1 MGYSGRAS
9 RVKIRSLGALIVAI
23 VLVLS
28 LFSISP
34 AEADDIWKVEG
45 AGNSAGISHKQETLV
60 FPDPVPEAAP
70 APVVQGGEASGD
82 AAGGVG
88 GGKSAFLEELE
99 RCQALES
106 EFAPQACIGALV
118 GTWFG
123 AGQGGSASAG
133 SGVVE
138 AGGAGVPVVVTS
150 SDVSKVMA
158 NGSGITR
165 QPPGAKALVSK
176 IVIVYTSGDSQTL
189 ETEVGGAPVTI
200 VATPV
205 SYAWDWGDG
214 ATTTTTDPGAAYPDQ
229 TVFHKYSHTA
239 KGVVISLTTTWSA
252 TYSVEGGPAQPIS
265 GTLTTTDT
273 ANPFD
278 LVRRISY
285 LTDDAEEAQGH

>member
-1 MGYSGRAS
+1 MKKLHKLT
-9 RVKIRSLGALIVAI
+9 V
-23 VLVLS
+23 VLTVILVIHM
-28 LFSISP
+28 SISST
-34 AEADDIWKVEG
+34 AVGDSDDEVFSSEG
-45 AGNSAGISHKQETLV
+45 KDNSVGVTRVHTRVID
-60 FPDPVPEAAP
+60 PDPVPEAAP
-70 APVVQGGEASGD
+70 APVVQGGEASVGE
-82 AAGGVG
+82 GVG
-88 GGKSAFLEELE
+88 DPLAEEFSKTVDDCLPETGLARVFCTSKAVDLMLMLLNRPQSAPEEP
-99 RCQALES
+99 A
-106 EFAPQACIGALV
+106 AA
-118 GTWFG
+118 
-123 AGQGGSASAG
+123 
-133 SGVVE
+133 VE
-138 AGGAGVPVVVTS
+138 AAGAGVPVVVTS

-239 KGVVISLTTTWSA
+239 KGVVISLTTTWTA
-252 TYSVEGGPAQPIS
+252 TYSVGGGPAQPIS

-273 ANPFD
+273 SDPFD

>member
-1 MGYSGRAS
+1 MKKLHKLT
-9 RVKIRSLGALIVAI
+9 V
-23 VLVLS
+23 VLTVILVIHM
-28 LFSISP
+28 SISST
-34 AEADDIWKVEG
+34 AVGDSDDEVFSSEG
-45 AGNSAGISHKQETLV
+45 KDNSVGVTRVHTRVID
-60 FPDPVPEAAP
+60 PDPVPEVAP
-70 APVVQGGEASGD
+70 APVVQGGEASVGE
-82 AAGGVG
+82 GVG
-88 GGKSAFLEELE
+88 DPLAEEFSKTVDDCLPETGLARVFCTSKAVDLMLMLLNRPQSAPEEP
-99 RCQALES
+99 A
-106 EFAPQACIGALV
+106 AA
-118 GTWFG
+118 
-123 AGQGGSASAG
+123 
-133 SGVVE
+133 VE
-138 AGGAGVPVVVTS
+138 AAGAGVPVVVTS

-176 IVIVYTSGDSQTL
+176 IVIAYTSGDSQTL

-239 KGVVISLTTTWSA
+239 KGVVISLTTTWTA
-252 TYSVEGGPAQPIS
+252 TYSVGGGPAQPIS

-273 ANPFD
+273 THPFD

>member
-1 MGYSGRAS
+1 MRNFNKVSAVLAVALVMQMMISSTAVGDSDDEVFSSEGSGDSVGVTRIRT
-9 RVKIRSLGALIVAI
+9 RVI
-23 VLVLS
+23 
-28 LFSISP
+28 
-34 AEADDIWKVEG
+34 D
-45 AGNSAGISHKQETLV
+45 
-60 FPDPVPEAAP
+60 PDTVPEVAP
-70 APVVQGGEASGD
+70 APVVQGGEASVGEGVGD
-82 AAGGVG
+82 PLAEEFSKTVDDCLPETGLARVFCTSKAVDLMLMLLNRPQSAPEEPAAAVEAAG
-88 GGKSAFLEELE
+88 A
-99 RCQALES
+99 
-106 EFAPQACIGALV
+106 
-118 GTWFG
+118 
-123 AGQGGSASAG
+123 
-133 SGVVE
+133 
-138 AGGAGVPVVVTS
+138 AGVPVVVTS

-239 KGVVISLTTTWSA
+239 KGVVISLTTTWTA
-252 TYSVEGGPAQPIS
+252 TYSVGGGPAQPIS

-273 ANPFD
+273 SDPFD

>member
-1 MGYSGRAS
+1 MRNFNKVSAVLAVALVMQMMISSTAVGDSDDEVFSSEGSGDSVGVTRIRT
-9 RVKIRSLGALIVAI
+9 RVI
-23 VLVLS
+23 
-28 LFSISP
+28 
-34 AEADDIWKVEG
+34 D
-45 AGNSAGISHKQETLV
+45 
-60 FPDPVPEAAP
+60 PDTVPEAAP
-70 APVVQGGEASGD
+70 APVAQGGEASVGE
-82 AAGGVG
+82 GVG
-88 GGKSAFLEELE
+88 DPLAEEFSKTVDDCLPETGLARVFCTSKAVDLMLMLLNRPQSAPEEP
-99 RCQALES
+99 A
-106 EFAPQACIGALV
+106 AA
-118 GTWFG
+118 
-123 AGQGGSASAG
+123 
-133 SGVVE
+133 VE
-138 AGGAGVPVVVTS
+138 AAGAGVPVVVTS

-239 KGVVISLTTTWSA
+239 KGVVISLTTTWTA
-252 TYSVEGGPAQPIS
+252 TYSVGGGPAQPIS

-273 ANPFD
+273 SDPFD

>member
-1 MGYSGRAS
+1 MKKLHKLT
-9 RVKIRSLGALIVAI
+9 V
-23 VLVLS
+23 VLTVILVIHM
-28 LFSISP
+28 SISST
-34 AEADDIWKVEG
+34 AVGDSDDEVFSSEG
-45 AGNSAGISHKQETLV
+45 KDNSVGVTRVHTRVID
-60 FPDPVPEAAP
+60 PDTVPEAAP
-70 APVVQGGEASGD
+70 APVVQGGEASVGE
-82 AAGGVG
+82 GVG
-88 GGKSAFLEELE
+88 DPLAEEFSKTVDDCLPETGLARVFCTSKAVDLMLMLLNRPQSAPEEP
-99 RCQALES
+99 A
-106 EFAPQACIGALV
+106 AA
-118 GTWFG
+118 
-123 AGQGGSASAG
+123 
-133 SGVVE
+133 VE
-138 AGGAGVPVVVTS
+138 AAGAGVPVVVTS

-239 KGVVISLTTTWSA
+239 KGVVISLTTTWTA
-252 TYSVEGGPAQPIS
+252 TYSVGGGPAQPIS

-273 ANPFD
+273 SDPFD

>member
-1 MGYSGRAS
+1 M
-9 RVKIRSLGALIVAI
+9 
-23 VLVLS
+23 
-28 LFSISP
+28 
-34 AEADDIWKVEG
+34 
-45 AGNSAGISHKQETLV
+45 
-60 FPDPVPEAAP
+60 
-70 APVVQGGEASGD
+70 VQGGEASVGEGVGD
-82 AAGGVG
+82 PLAEEFSKTVDDCLPETGLARVFCTSKAVDLMLMLLNRPQSAPEEPAAAVEAAG
-88 GGKSAFLEELE
+88 A
-99 RCQALES
+99 
-106 EFAPQACIGALV
+106 
-118 GTWFG
+118 
-123 AGQGGSASAG
+123 
-133 SGVVE
+133 
-138 AGGAGVPVVVTS
+138 AGVPVVVTS

-239 KGVVISLTTTWSA
+239 KGVVISLTTTWTA
-252 TYSVEGGPAQPIS
+252 TYSVGGGPAQPIS

-273 ANPFD
+273 SDPFD

>member
-1 MGYSGRAS
+1 MKKLHKLT
-9 RVKIRSLGALIVAI
+9 V
-23 VLVLS
+23 VLAVILVIHM
-28 LFSISP
+28 SISST
-34 AEADDIWKVEG
+34 AVGDSDDEVFSSEG
-45 AGNSAGISHKQETLV
+45 KDNSVGVTRVHTRVID
-60 FPDPVPEAAP
+60 PDTVPEAAP
-70 APVVQGGEASGD
+70 APVVQGGEASVGE
-82 AAGGVG
+82 GVG
-88 GGKSAFLEELE
+88 DPLAEEFSKTVDDCLPETGLARVFCTSKAVDLMLMLLNRPQSAPEEP
-99 RCQALES
+99 A
-106 EFAPQACIGALV
+106 AA
-118 GTWFG
+118 
-123 AGQGGSASAG
+123 
-133 SGVVE
+133 VE
-138 AGGAGVPVVVTS
+138 AAGAGVPVVVTS

-239 KGVVISLTTTWSA
+239 KGVVISLTTTWTA
-252 TYSVEGGPAQPIS
+252 TYSVGGGPAQPIS

-273 ANPFD
+273 SDPFD